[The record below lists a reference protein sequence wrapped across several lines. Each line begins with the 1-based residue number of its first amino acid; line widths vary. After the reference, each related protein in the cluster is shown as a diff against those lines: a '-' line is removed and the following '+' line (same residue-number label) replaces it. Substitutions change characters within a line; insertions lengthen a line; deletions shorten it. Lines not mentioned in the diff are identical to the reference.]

1 MEKQKLQEL
10 LEQLHTELEQT
21 ETVDEATG
29 EVLSVLREDIGRLVR
44 DDASIGEEHEGL
56 SRRLDDAVG
65 HFEED
70 HPKLSMAIQ
79 HVLDSLARMGF

>member
-10 LEQLHTELEQT
+10 LEQLHKELEQT
-21 ETVDEATG
+21 RTVDESTG
-29 EVLSVLREDIGRLVR
+29 EVLGKLKEDIGRLVHE
-44 DDASIGEEHEGL
+44 DVSIEEEQEGL
-56 SRRLDDAVG
+56 SERLDDALG

>member
-29 EVLSVLREDIGRLVR
+29 EVLSGRRVDR
-44 DDASIGEEHEGL
+44 
-56 SRRLDDAVG
+56 
-65 HFEED
+65 
-70 HPKLSMAIQ
+70 
-79 HVLDSLARMGF
+79 

>member
-10 LEQLHTELEQT
+10 LEQLHGELEQT

-29 EVLSVLREDIGRLVR
+29 EVLSTLREDIGRLVR
-44 DDASIGEEHEGL
+44 DDAPIGEEHESL